1 MRGARWFRLA
11 FLLAILAAPVSFA
24 QTTGNVLTNAD
35 VVKMMKA
42 GLPESIIVRVIQ
54 TSRTDFSA
62 TPAGLIELKK
72 HGASETILGAVLDSQ
87 AGPAYPAPEQL
98 AAPGA
103 LGQYPTS
110 RPHHLPSF
118 EADLKVNNKVHEKVS
133 MGQNHIEVKQGRTPV
148 FSLTW
153 KTPTEK

>member
-62 TPAGLIELKK
+62 TPAGLI
-72 HGASETILGAVLDSQ
+72 
-87 AGPAYPAPEQL
+87 
-98 AAPGA
+98 
-103 LGQYPTS
+103 
-110 RPHHLPSF
+110 
-118 EADLKVNNKVHEKVS
+118 
-133 MGQNHIEVKQGRTPV
+133 
-148 FSLTW
+148 
-153 KTPTEK
+153 